1 MCRAVGRKSNRDGIG
16 TNVRIWTPEGM
27 RWLTVKSG
35 SSYLSQSDRSATFGL
50 GQFRGIERAQLD
62 WPSGLKQELGK
73 LEAGRTYVV
82 EEGKG
87 IIVDIPFKK

>member
-1 MCRAVGRKSNRDGIG
+1 V
-16 TNVRIWTPEGM
+16 
-27 RWLTVKSG
+27 
-35 SSYLSQSDRSATFGL
+35 TFGL
-50 GQFRGIERAQLD
+50 GQSRGIERAQFD

-87 IIVDIPFKK
+87 IIADVPFKKRGE